1 MIASLPLSDPMV
13 PEHDDFRKLLTA
25 TSELHKLDFRRQ
37 VRAPWRRDATR
48 CDATRCDVMRRD
60 ATRRG
65 PLRLLLCCVGLYPQ
79 WSQPHAL
86 LHNRTCVPLWPH
98 CDTGE
103 RRAPRLPPRGGG
115 AALAYR
121 RQRSVGTHAYLTE

>member
-37 VRAPWRRDATR
+37 VRALWRRNAMRCGAMR
-48 CDATRCDVMRRD
+48 CDAMRCD
-60 ATRRG
+60 

-86 LHNRTCVPLWPH
+86 PHNRTYVPLWPH

-121 RQRSVGTHAYLTE
+121 RQRSVGTHAYLST

>member
-37 VRAPWRRDATR
+37 VRAPWQ
-48 CDATRCDVMRRD
+48 CDATRRMRRD
-60 ATRRG
+60 AMQRDAI
-65 PLRLLLCCVGLYPQ
+65 LCGYCCAVLASPRSGV
-79 WSQPHAL
+79 SRTHAQPYV
-86 LHNRTCVPLWPH
+86 RTAVACGH
-98 CDTGE
+98 TSE

-115 AALAYR
+115 EALAYR
-121 RQRSVGTHAYLTE
+121 RKRSVGTQRT

>member
-1 MIASLPLSDPMV
+1 MTASLLYVIASLPLSDPMV

-37 VRAPWRRDATR
+37 VRALWR
-48 CDATRCDVMRRD
+48 CDATRRD
-60 ATRRG
+60 AILCG
-65 PLRLLLCCVGLYPQ
+65 YLLCCVGLYPQ
-79 WSQPHAL
+79 WSQ
-86 LHNRTCVPLWPH
+86 LHNHTYVPPWPH

-121 RQRSVGTHAYLTE
+121 R

>member
-37 VRAPWRRDATR
+37 VRALWRCDAVR
-48 CDATRCDVMRRD
+48 CDATRCDAM
-60 ATRRG
+60 RRG

-86 LHNRTCVPLWPH
+86 PHNRAYRCGHTVAPASEELHGSLPVAAAQLWPIVVN
-98 CDTGE
+98 
-103 RRAPRLPPRGGG
+103 
-115 AALAYR
+115 ALWAHMR
-121 RQRSVGTHAYLTE
+121 T

>member
-37 VRAPWRRDATR
+37 VRCAVAMR
-48 CDATRCDVMRRD
+48 CDAMH
-60 ATRRG
+60 
-65 PLRLLLCCVGLYPQ
+65 PLRLCYVVLAPAVQ
-79 WSQPHAL
+79 WHTGRTAVVRRSAL
-86 LHNRTCVPLWPH
+86 
-98 CDTGE
+98 
-103 RRAPRLPPRGGG
+103 RLPCCG

-121 RQRSVGTHAYLTE
+121 R